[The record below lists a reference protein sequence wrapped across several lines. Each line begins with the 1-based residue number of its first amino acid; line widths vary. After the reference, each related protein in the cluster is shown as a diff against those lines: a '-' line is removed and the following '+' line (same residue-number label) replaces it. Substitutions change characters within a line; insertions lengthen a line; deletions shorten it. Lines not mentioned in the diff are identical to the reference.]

1 MRRTLG
7 LVALLVLGVV
17 LLLNPLTDILGTI
30 AVEPTAA
37 APSPTTAVT
46 NGEPP
51 LDDEPE
57 APPSTTQEAPTTSS
71 TSTTTT
77 PLPSTSEAPAP
88 STVVT
93 GRAIATRFGDFQVEI
108 EVEDGVLVDIV
119 TLQEPGDRRSLG
131 INQTALPRYEEAAIE
146 SQSADIDVISGAT
159 VTWQAYT
166 VSLEAVLDA
175 VGI

>member
-1 MRRTLG
+1 MPKTLG

-17 LLLNPLTDILGTI
+17 LLLNPLTDILGTT

-46 NGEPP
+46 KGEPP

-57 APPSTTQEAPTTSS
+57 PPPSTIQEAPT
-71 TSTTTT
+71 
-77 PLPSTSEAPAP
+77 TSEAPAP
-88 STVVT
+88 STVAT
-93 GRAIATRFGDFQVEI
+93 GRAVATRFGDFQVEI
-108 EVEDGVLVDIV
+108 EVENGVLVDIV
-119 TLQEPGDRRSLG
+119 TLQEPGDRRSLR

-146 SQSADIDVISGAT
+146 SQSANIDVISGAT

-166 VSLEAVLDA
+166 VSLQAALDA